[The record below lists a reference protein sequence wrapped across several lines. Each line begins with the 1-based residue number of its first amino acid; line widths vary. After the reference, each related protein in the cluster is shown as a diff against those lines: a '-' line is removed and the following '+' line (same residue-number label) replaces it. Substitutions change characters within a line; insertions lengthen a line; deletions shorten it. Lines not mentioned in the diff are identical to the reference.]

1 MKFSIV
7 MMRMMMMMVVA
18 IIVAARHMHGN
29 NVSDNR
35 QRSIMGEIVELN
47 KPKTKI
53 TITKKIQKH
62 HQIVDN
68 LCKMK

>member
-7 MMRMMMMMVVA
+7 MMRMTMMMMMMVA

-29 NVSDNR
+29 NVSDDR

-53 TITKKIQKH
+53 TITKKIQNTTK
-62 HQIVDN
+62 
-68 LCKMK
+68 